1 MEKPRQSPEGISPDI
16 SVRPLRESDLLA
28 ADHIHRLAFGTAI
41 GLPEPLMFGGDTDY
55 IQTRWLA
62 DPTAAFGAELGGELV
77 GSNFA
82 TNWGS
87 LGFFGPL
94 SVRPDIWD
102 RGIGKRLL
110 EPVMEL
116 FVKWGTKHAGLF
128 TFAHSPKHVGL
139 YQRFGFCPR
148 FLTAIMSK
156 PVEQPRRLAQWSRY
170 SEVPDSE
177 RAGCLSACRR
187 LTDAI
192 YEGLDLGRQI
202 GAVDTQ
208 GLGDTVLLWDDSTL
222 VGLGICHCGPGS
234 EAGSGACYVKFGGVQ
249 PGTMAGQVFD
259 RLLDACEALAAAQG
273 MSRLVAGVNTENH
286 QTYRKMMA
294 RGFRTQIQ
302 GIAMHRPNEPA
313 YNGSDVYAIDD
324 WR

>member
-1 MEKPRQSPEGISPDI
+1 
-16 SVRPLRESDLLA
+16 
-28 ADHIHRLAFGTAI
+28 
-41 GLPEPLMFGGDTDY
+41 
-55 IQTRWLA
+55 
-62 DPTAAFGAELGGELV
+62 
-77 GSNFA
+77 
-82 TNWGS
+82 

-102 RGIGKRLL
+102 HGIGKGLL

-116 FVKWGTKHAGLF
+116 FVEWGTKHASLF
-128 TFAHSPKHVGL
+128 TFAHSPKHMGL
-139 YQRFGFCPR
+139 YQKFGFWPR
-148 FLTAIMSK
+148 FLTVIMSK
-156 PVEQPRRLAQWSRY
+156 PVEQPKRVAQWSRY

-192 YEGLDLGRQI
+192 CEGLDLEREI
-202 GAVDTQ
+202 GAVYTQ

-234 EAGSGACYVKFGGVQ
+234 EAGSGACYVKFGGAQ

-259 RLLDACEALAAAQG
+259 RLLDACEALASQQG
-273 MSRLVAGVNTENH
+273 MSRLIAGVNTENH
-286 QTYRKMMA
+286 HTYRKMMA
-294 RGFRTQIQ
+294 RGFRTQFQ
-302 GIAMHRPNEPA
+302 GITMHRPNEPA
-313 YNGSDVYAIDD
+313 YNGSNVYVVDD